1 MLGDGGET
9 PSRYELLSMVKKHSN
24 LIGKTVV
31 EEQDASDIEMDMRFW
46 HDVFDLYFVCGKES
60 RGRQDDDL
68 VFFVRKLGSHGSGS
82 NNKTES
88 VDPYF
93 VRRWAP
99 KLSDLVDET
108 SIDVDW
114 RRSFYLNLIAHTSFS
129 VTVAICSHQDLLNH
143 RAGEDTPLSPIYKEV
158 ETTPAYP
165 DICFAIDDFDSTFD
179 AVVLTEKDHCYC
191 VVLNAHDGAAFPS
204 EKVSNDCS
212 TSDSS
217 SLQVHTI
224 SAKKKDTKHGQYKL
238 KLFMLH
244 SYESGHTLTEQLNSM
259 EIRPCLKS
267 MLVPNGLSYIGVTSS
282 EMLSLTLF
290 SGFVSYQMVRDAYD
304 AGRSRFGS
312 LLSVVHSSG
321 KTDRIYMK
329 GPGGRGEVEVAVSG
343 VADQSHE
350 DSGPFS
356 PVISKKGFG
365 LGVIVRKAASAA
377 SVAARHA
384 YAAASASSPTFD
396 ELIPLKCSLMSISL
410 PWEYIAYDLLFKLK
424 WLTGRIFVLIAT
436 LRFYLFITHSG
447 STDYNNV
454 IANLGSSSSEHVTIQ
469 CICGRNE
476 NRNRDFFE
484 QLFPSYEIHFSSD
497 MSCALACS
505 EMCIFGVGL
514 SNPG

>member
-31 EEQDASDIEMDMRFW
+31 EEQDASDIEMDMKFW
-46 HDVFDLYFVCGKES
+46 HDVFDLYFVRGKES

-143 RAGEDTPLSPIYKEV
+143 RAGQDAALSPIYKVVKTVYASPTRVNFQLDSKKEV

-179 AVVLTEKDHCYC
+179 AVVLTEKDHCFC

-212 TSDSS
+212 TSGSS
-217 SLQVHTI
+217 SLEVHSS
-224 SAKKKDTKHGQYKL
+224 SAKKKDTK
-238 KLFMLH
+238 
-244 SYESGHTLTEQLNSM
+244 
-259 EIRPCLKS
+259 
-267 MLVPNGLSYIGVTSS
+267 
-282 EMLSLTLF
+282 LTLF

-312 LLSVVHSSG
+312 LLSIGHSSG

-343 VADQSHE
+343 VADQSQE

-356 PVISKKGFG
+356 PVISKKAFG
-365 LGVIVRKAASAA
+365 LGVIVRRAASAA
-377 SVAARHA
+377 SVAARQA
-384 YAAASASSPTFD
+384 YAAASSSSPNFD

-410 PWEYIAYDLLFKLK
+410 PWEYIAYDLLFK
-424 WLTGRIFVLIAT
+424 GAPP
-436 LRFYLFITHSG
+436 
-447 STDYNNV
+447 
-454 IANLGSSSSEHVTIQ
+454 VT
-469 CICGRNE
+469 
-476 NRNRDFFE
+476 
-484 QLFPSYEIHFSSD
+484 
-497 MSCALACS
+497 M
-505 EMCIFGVGL
+505 
-514 SNPG
+514 

>member
-1 MLGDGGET
+1 MFGDRSET

-46 HDVFDLYFVCGKES
+46 HDVFDLYFVRGKES

-68 VFFVRKLGSHGSGS
+68 VFFVRKLGSRGSGS
-82 NNKTES
+82 NNKTDND
-88 VDPYF
+88 DPYF
-93 VRRWAP
+93 VRRWAS
-99 KLSDLVDET
+99 KLSDLIDET
-108 SIDVDW
+108 SIDADW

-143 RAGEDTPLSPIYKEV
+143 RAGQDTPLSPIYKVVKTVYASPSRVNFQLDSKKEV

-179 AVVLTEKDHCYC
+179 AVVLTEKDHCFC

-217 SLQVHTI
+217 SLEVRN
-224 SAKKKDTKHGQYKL
+224 SAKKKDTK
-238 KLFMLH
+238 
-244 SYESGHTLTEQLNSM
+244 
-259 EIRPCLKS
+259 
-267 MLVPNGLSYIGVTSS
+267 
-282 EMLSLTLF
+282 LTLF

-312 LLSVVHSSG
+312 LLSVGHSSG

-343 VADQSHE
+343 VADQSQE

-365 LGVIVRKAASAA
+365 LGVIVRRAASAA
-377 SVAARHA
+377 SVAAKHA
-384 YAAASASSPTFD
+384 YAAASASSPNFD

-410 PWEYIAYDLLFKLK
+410 PWEYIAYDLLFK
-424 WLTGRIFVLIAT
+424 
-436 LRFYLFITHSG
+436 
-447 STDYNNV
+447 
-454 IANLGSSSSEHVTIQ
+454 
-469 CICGRNE
+469 
-476 NRNRDFFE
+476 
-484 QLFPSYEIHFSSD
+484 
-497 MSCALACS
+497 
-505 EMCIFGVGL
+505 GVPPV
-514 SNPG
+514 NM

>member
-224 SAKKKDTKHGQYKL
+224 SAKKKDTK
-238 KLFMLH
+238 
-244 SYESGHTLTEQLNSM
+244 
-259 EIRPCLKS
+259 
-267 MLVPNGLSYIGVTSS
+267 
-282 EMLSLTLF
+282 LTLF

-410 PWEYIAYDLLFKLK
+410 PWEYIAYDLLFK
-424 WLTGRIFVLIAT
+424 V
-436 LRFYLFITHSG
+436 

>member
-143 RAGEDTPLSPIYKEV
+143 RAGEDTPLSPIYKVVKTVYASPSRVNFQLDSKKEV

-224 SAKKKDTKHGQYKL
+224 SAKKKDTK
-238 KLFMLH
+238 
-244 SYESGHTLTEQLNSM
+244 
-259 EIRPCLKS
+259 
-267 MLVPNGLSYIGVTSS
+267 
-282 EMLSLTLF
+282 LTLF

-304 AGRSRFGS
+304 GNFF
-312 LLSVVHSSG
+312 
-321 KTDRIYMK
+321 T
-329 GPGGRGEVEVAVSG
+329 VS
-343 VADQSHE
+343 
-350 DSGPFS
+350 
-356 PVISKKGFG
+356 
-365 LGVIVRKAASAA
+365 
-377 SVAARHA
+377 
-384 YAAASASSPTFD
+384 
-396 ELIPLKCSLMSISL
+396 
-410 PWEYIAYDLLFKLK
+410 YI
-424 WLTGRIFVLIAT
+424 
-436 LRFYLFITHSG
+436 
-447 STDYNNV
+447 
-454 IANLGSSSSEHVTIQ
+454 
-469 CICGRNE
+469 
-476 NRNRDFFE
+476 
-484 QLFPSYEIHFSSD
+484 
-497 MSCALACS
+497 
-505 EMCIFGVGL
+505 
-514 SNPG
+514 

>member
-1 MLGDGGET
+1 MMLGDGDET
-9 PSRYELLSMVKKHSN
+9 PSRFELLSMVKKNSK
-24 LIGKTVV
+24 LIGQTVV
-31 EEQDASDIEMDMRFW
+31 EDQDQDTSDVEMDMRFW
-46 HDVFDLYFVCGKES
+46 HDVFDLYFVRGMES

-82 NNKTES
+82 NNKTEI
-88 VDPYF
+88 VEPYF

-99 KLSDLVDET
+99 KLQDLVDET

-129 VTVAICSHQDLLNH
+129 VTVAICSRQDLLNH
-143 RAGEDTPLSPIYKEV
+143 RTGEDTPLSPIYKIVKTVYASPSRVNFQLDSKKEV

-204 EKVSNDCS
+204 EKVSNDCNN
-212 TSDSS
+212 SS
-217 SLQVHTI
+217 NLEVHTR
-224 SAKKKDTKHGQYKL
+224 STKKKDTK
-238 KLFMLH
+238 
-244 SYESGHTLTEQLNSM
+244 
-259 EIRPCLKS
+259 
-267 MLVPNGLSYIGVTSS
+267 
-282 EMLSLTLF
+282 LTLF

-304 AGRSRFGS
+304 AGGRSRFGS
-312 LLSVVHSSG
+312 LLSVGHSSG

-365 LGVIVRKAASAA
+365 LGVIVRRAASAA

-384 YAAASASSPTFD
+384 YAAASTSSSNFD
-396 ELIPLKCSLMSISL
+396 DLIPLKCSLMSISL
-410 PWEYIAYDLLFKLK
+410 PWECIAYDLLFK
-424 WLTGRIFVLIAT
+424 GAPAV
-436 LRFYLFITHSG
+436 
-447 STDYNNV
+447 N
-454 IANLGSSSSEHVTIQ
+454 
-469 CICGRNE
+469 
-476 NRNRDFFE
+476 
-484 QLFPSYEIHFSSD
+484 
-497 MSCALACS
+497 M
-505 EMCIFGVGL
+505 
-514 SNPG
+514 